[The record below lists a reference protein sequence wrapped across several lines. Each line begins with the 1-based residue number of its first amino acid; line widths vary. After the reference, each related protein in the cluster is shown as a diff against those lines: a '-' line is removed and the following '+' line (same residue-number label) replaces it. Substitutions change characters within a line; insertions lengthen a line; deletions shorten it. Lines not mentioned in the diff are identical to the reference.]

1 MTVSGPEGFSQ
12 AVSTST
18 VLTDVA
24 PGAYSAV
31 ASSVTDGNNTYTA
44 TVLGSPVEVSSSSGA
59 GIEVSYA
66 LDLGSLEVTIIGL
79 PGGVDADVLVAGA
92 NGFSQLVA
100 SSTTLTDLTPGLYS
114 LSAEAV
120 RTDDP
125 IVSEIY
131 NLVAPLAT
139 IEVTSG
145 ATASVSAMYLLRPG
159 SGTLW
164 LAQTFGANNVVG
176 FSAEHLATSTSST
189 PEVTLTTAATNEEGV
204 VVDGDGDLWV
214 IDQFEQAVEYDVSDL
229 GVDGSPSAKV
239 TITGLPENPVWGA
252 FDSSGSLWIASATG
266 DTVVEFRADQLLVDG
281 APTPNVTITGL
292 NTPLQRVCSLSDR
305 ASCRGMA
312 HSTDLR
318 ERIINAVIHKRY
330 TLQKAADTFDVG
342 AATVSRY
349 LRRYRQGGDLTPQTS
364 PGRPSALVDHQAWVE
379 QSLIGNDLTHDQRC
393 DLLFDEI
400 GVRISRATMCRW
412 VQRLGSTRKKDDLRR

>member
-1 MTVSGPEGFSQ
+1 MLLILAGCAAPPAPAGGTLAVAISGLPSGVNADMTVSGPEGFSQ

-18 VLTDVA
+18 VLADVA

-31 ASSVTDGNNTYTA
+31 ASSVTDGSDTYTA
-44 TVLGSPVEVSSSSGA
+44 TVLGSPAEVSSSSGA

-292 NTPLQRVCSLSDR
+292 NTPLQR
-305 ASCRGMA
+305 
-312 HSTDLR
+312 
-318 ERIINAVIHKRY
+318 
-330 TLQKAADTFDVG
+330 
-342 AATVSRY
+342 AT
-349 LRRYRQGGDLTPQTS
+349 
-364 PGRPSALVDHQAWVE
+364 H
-379 QSLIGNDLTHDQRC
+379 
-393 DLLFDEI
+393 
-400 GVRISRATMCRW
+400 
-412 VQRLGSTRKKDDLRR
+412 